1 LVTALV
7 QVLVVMAEVIVL
19 AGQRTVPSQRMGRF
33 SSLAAVD
40 YNQTTIQ

>member
-1 LVTALV
+1 MALV
-7 QVLVVMAEVIVL
+7 QVLVVMAL